1 MEYQGTNYAGFQLQR
16 GPPTIQGELE
26 RALARFT
33 GDQIRIRGASRT
45 DSGAHAVGQVVD
57 FLTRTKHPVERF
69 APALNYYLPLDIR
82 VLTARRVASEFNSR
96 RDALSRTYQYR
107 ILNRDAPSALRRHTH
122 LWVRECLDV
131 PRMSAAA
138 RALCGTHD
146 FRTLSSGH
154 PPELSAVRRV
164 FRWEVSRQGDTVTI
178 ECEATGF
185 LKQQIRRINGIL
197 TEIGKNK
204 QPIELVEQVLRTGNP
219 VPEAAPTLSAHGL
232 CLIEV
237 KYPEPVLPAG
247 LGITGT
253 TDETH

>member
-16 GPPTIQGELE
+16 ESPTIQGELE

-33 GDQIRIRGASRT
+33 GENIRVRGASRT
-45 DSGAHAVGQVVD
+45 DSGAHAAGQVVD
-57 FLTRTKHPVERF
+57 FLTHTEHPVERF
-69 APALNYYLPLDIR
+69 APALNYYLPVDIR
-82 VLTARRVASEFNSR
+82 VLAARRVAREFNAR

-122 LWVRECLDV
+122 LWVRECLDIS
-131 PRMSAAA
+131 RMSAAA
-138 RALCGTHD
+138 KALCGTHD
-146 FRTLSSGH
+146 FRPLSSGH
-154 PPELSAVRRV
+154 PPELSAARRV
-164 FRWEVSRQGDTVTI
+164 YRWEVSRQGDTITI
-178 ECEATGF
+178 ECEASGF

-197 TEIGKNK
+197 TAIGKNK
-204 QPIELVEQVLRTGNP
+204 QPVELVEWVLRTGNP
-219 VPEAAPTLSAHGL
+219 VPEAAPTLPAHGL